1 MGRVWF
7 SLFIQE
13 FIRNVQFDGI
23 IVTLRKNHLTPSL
36 RVGRC
41 VSNYKNR
48 KTRANCRDR
57 CYHVFNNISREQCRI
72 GRTDVYDIGRRSL
85 MCKNSWKFQEYRYW
99 KKLNMRLVKLSLAMP
114 CTECFSEWMLSKRC
128 YYTSYLSLA
137 SPEWQRKKKKET
149 QRSSEVTEPLDD
161 MRHANS
167 FRRAENFGP
176 RIQAARS
183 RRPNANSSVKQWWYA
198 GRGTRERRF
207 YSRRLFLAGCMTF
220 DWRREQSIIH
230 RTRRSSRVHANANL
244 GF

>member
-1 MGRVWF
+1 MSVDVLVTTRTERHEQ
-7 SLFIQE
+7 IA
-13 FIRNVQFDGI
+13 GI
-23 IVTLRKNHLTPSL
+23 VVTMCSITFRGNS
-36 RVGRC
+36 VE
-41 VSNYKNR
+41 S
-48 KTRANCRDR
+48 
-57 CYHVFNNISREQCRI
+57 
-72 GRTDVYDIGRRSL
+72 DVYDIGGRSL

-99 KKLNMRLVKLSLAMP
+99 KKVKYATSETLVGDAVRRVFFGVNVIETLLLYVLSVARIAGV
-114 CTECFSEWMLSKRC
+114 TE
-128 YYTSYLSLA
+128 
-137 SPEWQRKKKKET
+137 KKEKKET